1 MKPIPHRCLDY
12 NEEWLSEPI
21 HINVTDNQENE
32 IKIEM
37 IQIIDDRGRNFIGMF
52 NYCPFCGKSPH
63 EIIAAK
69 RILIEWIIL
78 DKQNLK

>member
-1 MKPIPHRCLDY
+1 MKSIPHQCPDY
-12 NEEWLSEPI
+12 NEEWLSESI
-21 HINVTDNQENE
+21 HMSVTDANQENE

-37 IQIIDDRGRNFIGMF
+37 IQIDDRGRNFIGMF

-69 RILIEWIIL
+69 RILIEWIML
-78 DKQNLK
+78 DKQKS